1 MAVKDGHLTCVY
13 NLGDG
18 DVEIDVQPFVTQ
30 SETEEAVMDQVKFE
44 RYKIHTAQQSFPKPV
59 KNIFY

>member
-18 DVEIDVQPFVTQ
+18 DVEIAVPPFVTQ
-30 SETEEAVMDQVKFE
+30 SETEEAIMDQVKFE
-44 RYKIHTAQQSFPKPV
+44 RYRIRSAQQSFPKPV
-59 KNIFY
+59 KNVFC